1 MFEIFGNRKV
11 ELKEKGAYWIRC
23 SWKTPVYGEV
33 YIQFSLGLSLYFCV
47 FLQCKWQT
55 AGWGESSLG
64 EKWGKWEWRRLGTAW
79 WGAGGAAQK
88 TLENIPCPTVPP
100 LSISNELACW
110 LQWPHWL
117 WSVSDPQLYGQVYRV
132 SPLLPPSQTPFGPPD
147 FSSSLL
153 VLIPVLKDGTYAGRR
168 IH

>member
-11 ELKEKGAYWIRC
+11 ELKEKGAYWTRC

-55 AGWGESSLG
+55 VLDG
-64 EKWGKWEWRRLGTAW
+64 EKAHLEKSGANGNEGDWEQHGGGR
-79 WGAGGAAQK
+79 GAAQK

-132 SPLLPPSQTPFGPPD
+132 SPLLPPSQTPFWPPD

-153 VLIPVLKDGTYAGRR
+153 VLIPILKDGTYAGRR